1 MKQEDLKKVEQ
12 ELNDEELNGVAGGAN
27 PWNHIK
33 PEDYP
38 SAPGQ
43 GGETPTYEPDDVFHD
58 LGNPD

>member
-27 PWNHIK
+27 PWDRIK
-33 PEDYP
+33 PDDYP

-43 GGETPTYEPDDVFHD
+43 GGETPTYEPGLGVPD
-58 LGNPD
+58 LSNPD